1 MTKGEA
7 NINRSDTEEAKESGK
22 KKGRQEMEGE
32 TVRERQREIRDGGK
46 SREIVWETKRQ
57 DRRVREA
64 DGGERKR
71 DRGNSSGSQERKE
84 ATLCVKSRGEEPS
97 LVIPALINLITAPGN
112 AAHTH
117 CIALK
122 TATLSLSQSLSDSQK
137 IPANP
142 PQRKTFLNQY
152 PRIVI
157 SKDPD

>member
-84 ATLCVKSRGEEPS
+84 ATLCVKSRGEELS

-112 AAHTH
+112 AAHTLH
-117 CIALK
+117 R
-122 TATLSLSQSLSDSQK
+122 
-137 IPANP
+137 
-142 PQRKTFLNQY
+142 PQNSNTFTFSES
-152 PRIVI
+152 V
-157 SKDPD
+157 

>member
-1 MTKGEA
+1 MEEKERETEA
-7 NINRSDTEEAKESGK
+7 IPMALK
-22 KKGRQEMEGE
+22 
-32 TVRERQREIRDGGK
+32 
-46 SREIVWETKRQ
+46 
-57 DRRVREA
+57 
-64 DGGERKR
+64 
-71 DRGNSSGSQERKE
+71 RKE

-142 PQRKTFLNQY
+142 PQRKTFLN
-152 PRIVI
+152 
-157 SKDPD
+157 

>member
-1 MTKGEA
+1 MTRRKQKSLEKKGEA
-7 NINRSDTEEAKESGK
+7 RDGRRDGEGKTE
-22 KKGRQEMEGE
+22 
-32 TVRERQREIRDGGK
+32 REIRDGGK

-112 AAHTH
+112 AAHTLH
-117 CIALK
+117 R
-122 TATLSLSQSLSDSQK
+122 
-137 IPANP
+137 
-142 PQRKTFLNQY
+142 PQNSNTFTFSES
-152 PRIVI
+152 V
-157 SKDPD
+157 

>member
-112 AAHTH
+112 AAHTLH
-117 CIALK
+117 H
-122 TATLSLSQSLSDSQK
+122 
-137 IPANP
+137 
-142 PQRKTFLNQY
+142 PQNSNTFTFSES
-152 PRIVI
+152 V
-157 SKDPD
+157 